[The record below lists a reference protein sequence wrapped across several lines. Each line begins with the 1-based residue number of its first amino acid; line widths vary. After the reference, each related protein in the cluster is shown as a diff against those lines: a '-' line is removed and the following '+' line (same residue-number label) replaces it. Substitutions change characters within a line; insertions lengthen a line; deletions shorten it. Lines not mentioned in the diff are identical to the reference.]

1 MSGLTLHP
9 ESVEREKA
17 ELANEIAQTTALLDE
32 RKLELANLQEEFR
45 EFKERYARIV
55 GGRLAELAE
64 VEQALREAEERL
76 HGVGN
81 APEETEPVAEEKV
94 VQPKQTSLRKLFWS
108 VARLFHPDHA
118 TDDLEARRRH
128 SVMAQATR
136 AYSEGDFESLET
148 LLGDDE
154 LRFYCT
160 TGNQKELGPAEQLW
174 ALKDELRTIEFG
186 IKRIKQDPL
195 YIQKLSTDAL
205 AAEGRDAL
213 TQLAE
218 TISRKIVKARN
229 RLQHFS

>member
-76 HGVGN
+76 HGVEN

-94 VQPKQTSLRKLFWS
+94 AQPKQTSLRKLFWS

-118 TDDLEARRRH
+118 TDDSEARRRH

-154 LRFYCT
+154 LRSYCT
-160 TGNQKELGPAEQLW
+160 TGNQKDLGLAEQLW

-186 IKRIKQDPL
+186 IKRIKQNPL
-195 YIQKLSTDAL
+195 YIQKLSADAL

-229 RLQHFS
+229 RLQHFA